1 MFRGITGMA
10 ILEKSNHFI
19 GRRQEIQQFKG
30 WLQDSNSPWILYF
43 SDATE
48 EQEKKGGI
56 GKTWLLRHCVEIVD
70 QEYPT
75 IAVLMIDFFNVEER
89 DRLFLAEK
97 VVRELHRFCPE
108 WNYPAFS
115 NIVEQYYSKKFE
127 ATQSKRATDVAEDE
141 TMFTAIAAALVEDIQ
156 QLEPILEQ
164 QQKTLLMVFD
174 TFEVIEDNPIIA
186 VLRRSQTF
194 PDNYSLS
201 RMKVV
206 TAGRNRL
213 NWDHP
218 NWQGRQHEVQILSLR
233 PFSEQEMLDYID
245 AEAIYS
251 EPPQE
256 EQKIAALY
264 KRTQGRPILIGLVVD
279 VLNNRIQ
286 SLDNLLAIP
295 EKSFEENLIPQIHK
309 LENPI
314 NWAIL
319 FMAHA
324 YHHFNIA
331 LLERIL
337 DQVPQ
342 PEPIRSVN
350 REEIAEKLPELSFVR
365 KSSTGDSFALHDEMR
380 RLVVRYCWE
389 ELDLDK
395 RQRKV
400 ISRCVIE
407 YYTWEFPNIQSGQ
420 QLRELVILH
429 HRLFIDPSD
438 GLQYF
443 KNRFQAARRLRKRVS
458 ARLLLQEIQNVSS
471 SMSLAQQNDIQLAE
485 AQLLR
490 LEEAP
495 ESALN
500 VLDQIK
506 KENDLQ
512 WYEANYYEILNEEG
526 LCYQRKNLWDAA
538 EHCFNECLTVET
550 ERNNQ
555 ARSAALLNHLG
566 YIERRRGQYA
576 TALSYYQRSADLFKH
591 LGMMR
596 NYADVLNNMSNV
608 YRYQG
613 QIDEA
618 LLRCKIGWR
627 LRWKL
632 FQEGQIDEVAV
643 GRSLGT
649 LGVIYL
655 SAGNIAEADS
665 RFHAAYD
672 IYLRANAKG
681 DIAAICH
688 RFGQVQFERQN
699 LNEALVWFIKAQQ
712 AAIEA
717 NVEFYIMS
725 LIWQG
730 RICMQQQMWTK
741 AESFFEQAM
750 QRAQQV
756 VDNHQK
762 VESLIYMA
770 ECLAAQNQK
779 DRSQQLLLEAE
790 HNARERSYYQLL
802 GRIEY
807 IRGESLYHL
816 DELRQA
822 FQHFVAYCHH
832 MTRYNYAE
840 YRVAVQRVIDALIG
854 VIDKNA
860 EIILKDIALYWEQN
874 QLNKEYPELIAA
886 CEEVRELL

>member
-1 MFRGITGMA
+1 M
-10 ILEKSNHFI
+10 
-19 GRRQEIQQFKG
+19 
-30 WLQDSNSPWILYF
+30 
-43 SDATE
+43 
-48 EQEKKGGI
+48 
-56 GKTWLLRHCVEIVD
+56 
-70 QEYPT
+70 
-75 IAVLMIDFFNVEER
+75 
-89 DRLFLAEK
+89 
-97 VVRELHRFCPE
+97 
-108 WNYPAFS
+108 
-115 NIVEQYYSKKFE
+115 
-127 ATQSKRATDVAEDE
+127 
-141 TMFTAIAAALVEDIQ
+141 
-156 QLEPILEQ
+156 
-164 QQKTLLMVFD
+164 
-174 TFEVIEDNPIIA
+174 
-186 VLRRSQTF
+186 
-194 PDNYSLS
+194 
-201 RMKVV
+201 
-206 TAGRNRL
+206 AGRNQL

-218 NWQGRQHEVQILSLR
+218 NWHGRQHEVLSLALR
-233 PFSEQEMLDYID
+233 PFSVDEMLDYID
-245 AEAIYS
+245 AESIYS
-251 EPPQE
+251 KPPQE
-256 EQKIAALY
+256 EQQIAALY
-264 KRTQGRPILIGLVVD
+264 KRTEGRPIMIGLLVD

-286 SLDNLLAIP
+286 SLDNLITIP
-295 EKSFEENLIPQIHK
+295 EKSFEENLILQIYK

-324 YHHFNIA
+324 YHHFNMA

-342 PEPIRSVN
+342 LEPIRSVN
-350 REEIAEKLPELSFVR
+350 REEIAAKLPQLSFVR
-365 KSSTGDSFALHDEMR
+365 KSSTGKSFTLHDEMR
-380 RLVVRYCWE
+380 RLVVRYCWK

-400 ISRCVIE
+400 ISECIIE
-407 YYTWEFPNIQSGQ
+407 YYMQELANTQDESWQ
-420 QLRELVILH
+420 QLCESVILH
-429 HRLFIDPSD
+429 HRLFINLSE

-443 KNRFQAARRLRKRVS
+443 KSRFQAARGLRKRVF
-458 ARLLLQEIQNVSS
+458 ARLLLQETQNVVS
-471 SMSLAQQNDIQLAE
+471 SMSLAQRNDVQLAE

-490 LEEAP
+490 LEDAP
-495 ESALN
+495 DGALN

-506 KENDLQ
+506 KENDPQ

-526 LCYQRKNLWDAA
+526 FCYQKKNLWDDA
-538 EHCFNECLTVET
+538 ERRFNECLAVET
-550 ERNNQ
+550 SRNNQ
-555 ARSAALLNHLG
+555 ARSASLLNQLG
-566 YIERRRGQYA
+566 YIARRRGQYA
-576 TALSYYQRSADLFKH
+576 TALTYYQRSADLFKQ
-591 LGMMR
+591 LGKML
-596 NYADVLNNMSNV
+596 NYAEVLNNMGNV

-613 QIDEA
+613 KIEEA

-672 IYLRANAKG
+672 IYMRANAKG

-699 LNEALVWFIKAQQ
+699 LNEALAWFVKAQK

-730 RICMQQQMWTK
+730 RICMQQQKWGE
-741 AESFFEQAM
+741 AHSFFEQAI

-756 VDNHQK
+756 ADNYQR

-770 ECLAAQNQK
+770 ECLAVENEE

-790 HNARERSYYQLL
+790 HSALERSYYELL

-807 IRGESLYHL
+807 RRGEKLYHQN
-816 DELRQA
+816 EFIQA
-822 FQHFVAYCHH
+822 FQHFVAYCHY
-832 MTRYNYAE
+832 MTLYNYAE
-840 YRVAVQRVIDALIG
+840 YSLAVRRVIDALIG
-854 VIDKNA
+854 PVGKDA
-860 EIILKDIALYWEQN
+860 EIILKDITVYWEKH
-874 QLNKEYPELIAA
+874 QLNKAYPELLAA